1 MMLRLFLGFVL
12 CLPLTR
18 HGLGTEPVRVFVYR
32 YKQFV
37 GSAIS
42 PSVYC
47 DEVQLARM
55 ENGRYFVVT
64 LPPGKHELR
73 SNDKQSG
80 IELDAKEGQDYYIRV
95 EIAPGVAKGH
105 GRLVATPS
113 EQGSYEIRKLKP
125 LDPDKIKD
133 SAPAPGSASAPAED
147 QHRLEARPL
156 MNSDVI
162 ALKTAGMGDEV
173 IVAKVRSTANQ
184 FSLQTEVLIQLKK
197 AGVSDAVITAMMES
211 GKQK

>member
-1 MMLRLFLGFVL
+1 MISRLFLGFVL
-12 CLPLTR
+12 CLPLTCN
-18 HGLGTEPVRVFVYR
+18 GLGAETARVFVYR

-42 PSVYC
+42 PSFYC

-64 LPPGKHELR
+64 LPPGKHEFR

-80 IELDAKEGQDYYIRV
+80 IEVDVKEGQDYYIRV
-95 EIAPGVAKGH
+95 ELAPGFAKAH
-105 GRLVATPS
+105 GRLVAASP

-133 SAPAPGSASAPAED
+133 SARILSLGSARAED
-147 QHRLEARPL
+147 QRPLEARL
-156 MNSDVI
+156 LNSDI
-162 ALKTAGMGDEV
+162 TALKTAGMGDEA
-173 IVAKVRSTANQ
+173 IIAKIRSTANQ
-184 FSLQTEVLIQLKK
+184 FSLATEDLIQLKK
-197 AGVSDAVITAMMES
+197 AAVSAAVITAMVEY
-211 GKQK
+211 GQEK

>member
-1 MMLRLFLGFVL
+1 MISRLLLGFLL
-12 CLPLTR
+12 CLPLACD
-18 HGLGTEPVRVFVYR
+18 GLAAEPARVFVYR

-42 PSVYC
+42 PSFYC

-64 LPPGKHELR
+64 LPPGKHEFR

-80 IELDAKEGQDYYIRV
+80 IEVDAKEGQDYYIRV
-95 EIAPGVAKGH
+95 EIATGFAKGH
-105 GRLVATPS
+105 GRLVATSPD
-113 EQGSYEIRKLKP
+113 QGSYEIRKLKA

-133 SAPAPGSASAPAED
+133 GARILSSGSTRAED
-147 QHRLEARPL
+147 QRPL
-156 MNSDVI
+156 EPQLVNSDI
-162 ALKTAGMGDEV
+162 TALKTAGIGDDV
-173 IVAKVRSTANQ
+173 IIAKIRNTANQ
-184 FSLQTEVLIQLKK
+184 FSLSTEDLIQLKK
-197 AGVSDAVITAMMES
+197 AAVSDAVITAMMES